1 MDAGPTGTAEDFLL
15 IPCTMA
21 PSVWL
26 VQYRE
31 LLLLRW
37 TLAKRNL
44 GVSLSQVLIGAV
56 ACVMLS
62 LFQRIADSVL
72 ATSTPHQPSM
82 PVGAIPRCTADASIQ
97 RPALDGSG
105 AAEPGCFTLLYAPDT
120 PNMTDFIARAVAPSG
135 LAMGV
140 DVAPVPGLQ
149 PECAAFGGGWVNNSL
164 FVQQGDA
171 ATCASAVG
179 QCNVQGMPLEAY
191 VVCVPCALACD
202 NRTMADLT
210 TNYPGAV
217 QTLVWGVS
225 TYFHYLAPDQP
236 LDLSY
241 SISYNLSQTQFPFNR
256 PSHAA
261 EVKRALDVAL
271 LAPSGEGAGAAPRLD
286 YSLRDFPRP
295 PPRISGF
302 DVFSQSGGQWTFL
315 TSALLFFQLLTSI
328 AVEKEEKLRVGMR
341 QMGLRTSAYWA
352 AWGTV
357 ALAFSLAST
366 LVLLACGYAAG
377 FTFFTNSTPLA
388 TFSLYF
394 ATSLSYAAF
403 ALLLS
408 ALVTTGKSAQQ
419 LGYSVALIS
428 FLFIAVVGSGSGVLL
443 NLLYSAALKPW
454 MVAVRQFLLFFSPAL
469 AYTTVLYDIS
479 TLASSTLDLGAQRVI
494 AGPGFRAAD
503 MLSARSVVVLGY
515 TCNLR
520 SPLYHLGVI
529 VLDGL
534 IYLALGL
541 YLDAVLPG
549 PQGSPAHPL
558 FFLGCK
564 YRQKALGGEAL
575 GGGGSG
581 SGSGSGAEDP
591 GVAAER
597 VAAAAPSGSGGALA
611 VNIRDLWVVYRA
623 SLSSLFYA
631 LTGMEWRDLWQGLAA
646 RALGGSAAPAGEAGG
661 ASRNTGGGL
670 GEGDVLAVEGL
681 SLTVRMGEVRGA
693 GGRLSR
699 PCPLPAARSATGR
712 TLTLHIPPHCAPSPP

>member
-1 MDAGPTGTAEDFLL
+1 
-15 IPCTMA
+15 MA
-21 PSVWL
+21 PPSVWL

-56 ACVMLS
+56 ACAMLS
-62 LFQRIADSVL
+62 LFQRIANSVL
-72 ATSTPHQPSM
+72 STSTPHFPSV
-82 PVGAIPRCTADASIQ
+82 PVGAIPPCTADASIQ

-105 AAEPGCFTLLYAPDT
+105 AAEPGCYTLLYAPAT
-120 PNMTDFIARAVAPSG
+120 PNMTALVASAIAASPG

-140 DVAPVPGLQ
+140 DVAPVPGLRA
-149 PECAAFGGGWVNNSL
+149 ECAAFGGGYVNNSL
-164 FVQQGDA
+164 FVQQGDG

-179 QCNVQGMPLEAY
+179 QCSLPGLPPEEYL
-191 VVCVPCALACD
+191 VCVPCALACD

-210 TNYPGAV
+210 TSFPGAV

-225 TYFHYLAPDQP
+225 TYYQSPDHAV
-236 LDLSY
+236 DLSY
-241 SISYNLSQTQFPFNR
+241 SISYNLSRTQFPFNQ
-256 PSHAA
+256 PSYAA

-271 LAPSGEGAGAAPRLD
+271 LTPSGGGAGAAPRLD

-357 ALAFSLAST
+357 ALAFSTAST

-388 TFSLYF
+388 TFTLYF

-443 NLLYSAALKPW
+443 NLLYSASLKPW

-469 AYTTVLYDIS
+469 AYTTVLYDIAN
-479 TLASSTLDLGAQRVI
+479 LASNTLDLSAQRVI
-494 AGPGFRAAD
+494 AGPGFHASDLLA
-503 MLSARSVVVLGY
+503 ARSVVVLGY

-520 SPLYHLGVI
+520 SPLFHLGVI
-529 VLDGL
+529 VADGV

-558 FFLGCK
+558 FFLGCQ
-564 YRQKALGGEAL
+564 YRQKAIAA
-575 GGGGSG
+575 
-581 SGSGSGAEDP
+581 GAGAGAEGAAAEEDP

-597 VAAAAPSGSGGALA
+597 IAAAAPSASAGALA

-623 SLSSLFYA
+623 GLSSFFYA
-631 LTGMEWRDLWQGLAA
+631 LTGVEWRDLWQSLVAW
-646 RALGGSAAPAGEAGG
+646 RGGSAGAAAAAEAGG

-681 SLTVRMGEVRGA
+681 SLTVRKGEVRVGA
-693 GGRLSR
+693 LEGDGQRSSQARRCPALLVSLCRL
-699 PCPLPAARSATGR
+699 RS
-712 TLTLHIPPHCAPSPP
+712 PHLVPIAPHSPPTPLTHSPRPWLF